1 LEESFWALGSGGSFF
16 DTTEVLKKERNKK
29 RRKVIKNIVH
39 VNAHT
44 GKRARYEEIEEC

>member
-1 LEESFWALGSGGSFF
+1 MEQK
-16 DTTEVLKKERNKK
+16 TEVLKKERYKK

>member
-1 LEESFWALGSGGSFF
+1 MFRIIASGKTFGVEQK
-16 DTTEVLKKERNKK
+16 TKVLKKERNKK